1 METPVESPSSW
12 GCEHLIDRILI
23 PADVLQRRIAELGA
37 QISRDYVG
45 KDLVLVCV
53 LKGGVMFLTDLMRH
67 ITVPHEIDFMAIT
80 SYGIG
85 ARQSTGVVRILMD
98 LQTNIEGRHVLI
110 VEDIVDSGRTL
121 DHILR
126 LLWTRNPATLRVCAL
141 LDKRARR
148 EMRPEASLPRP
159 SHATL
164 SLLDGLGHCGLL
176 TPCPSASHGFSCL
189 PDPDTLLPGRHPCA
203 CWPSVEQGPW
213 PGRPHGTSASTARSS
228 ARS

>member
-110 VEDIVDSGRTL
+110 VEDSGRTL

-148 EMRPEASLPRP
+148 EIQVP
-159 SHATL
+159 
-164 SLLDGLGHCGLL
+164 LDYVGFEIPNVFVFGYGLDLDEKFRNIPFIAVL
-176 TPCPSASHGFSCL
+176 KADAL
-189 PDPDTLLPGRHPCA
+189 
-203 CWPSVEQGPW
+203 EE
-213 PGRPHGTSASTARSS
+213 
-228 ARS
+228 

>member
-1 METPVESPSSW
+1 METLAGTSTRW

-23 PADVLQRRIAELGA
+23 PAEALQRRIAELGR
-37 QISRDYVG
+37 QISQDYAG

-67 ITVPHEIDFMAIT
+67 ITVPHEVDFMAIS
-80 SYGIG
+80 SYGAG
-85 ARQSTGVVRILMD
+85 ARYSTGVVRILMD

-141 LDKRARR
+141 LDKKARR
-148 EMRPEASLPRP
+148 EIAVPLDYVGFEIPNVFVFGYGLDLDEKFRNIPFVAVLRAEALEGLERPE
-159 SHATL
+159 
-164 SLLDGLGHCGLL
+164 
-176 TPCPSASHGFSCL
+176 
-189 PDPDTLLPGRHPCA
+189 
-203 CWPSVEQGPW
+203 GP
-213 PGRPHGTSASTARSS
+213 A
-228 ARS
+228 

>member
-1 METPVESPSSW
+1 MKETLVETPSRW
-12 GCEHLIDRILI
+12 GCEHLIERILI
-23 PADVLQRRIAELGA
+23 PADMLQRRIAELGA
-37 QISRDYVG
+37 QISRDYAG

-67 ITVPHEIDFMAIT
+67 ITIPHEIDFMAIT

-141 LDKRARR
+141 LDKKARR
-148 EMRPEASLPRP
+148 EIYVPLDYVGFEIPNVFVFGYGLDLDEKFRNLPFVAVLRAGALETMGGVEDP
-159 SHATL
+159 TGAVGGDEGALHGPQSPRGET
-164 SLLDGLGHCGLL
+164 GGL
-176 TPCPSASHGFSCL
+176 TP
-189 PDPDTLLPGRHPCA
+189 
-203 CWPSVEQGPW
+203 E
-213 PGRPHGTSASTARSS
+213 
-228 ARS
+228 

>member
-1 METPVESPSSW
+1 MEETLVEAPSQW
-12 GCEHLIDRILI
+12 GCEHLIERVLI
-23 PADVLQRRIAELGA
+23 PSDVLQRRIAELGK
-37 QISRDYVG
+37 QISRDYAG

-80 SYGIG
+80 SYGAG

-141 LDKRARR
+141 LDKKARR
-148 EMRPEASLPRP
+148 EIDVPLDYVGFQIPNAFVFGYGLDLDEKFRNLPFVAVLKTEALE
-159 SHATL
+159 AIGGIE
-164 SLLDGLGHCGLL
+164 D
-176 TPCPSASHGFSCL
+176 
-189 PDPDTLLPGRHPCA
+189 
-203 CWPSVEQGPW
+203 
-213 PGRPHGTSASTARSS
+213 SS
-228 ARS
+228 SID

>member
-1 METPVESPSSW
+1 METLVGTSTRW

-23 PADVLQRRIAELGA
+23 PTEALQRRIAELGR
-37 QISRDYVG
+37 QISQDYAG

-67 ITVPHEIDFMAIT
+67 ITVPHEVDFMAIS
-80 SYGIG
+80 SYGAG
-85 ARQSTGVVRILMD
+85 ARYSTGVVRILMD

-141 LDKRARR
+141 LDKKARR
-148 EMRPEASLPRP
+148 EIAVPLDYVGFEIPNVFVFGYGLDLDEKFRNIPFVAVLRAEAMEGLERPE
-159 SHATL
+159 
-164 SLLDGLGHCGLL
+164 GLG
-176 TPCPSASHGFSCL
+176 
-189 PDPDTLLPGRHPCA
+189 
-203 CWPSVEQGPW
+203 
-213 PGRPHGTSASTARSS
+213 
-228 ARS
+228 